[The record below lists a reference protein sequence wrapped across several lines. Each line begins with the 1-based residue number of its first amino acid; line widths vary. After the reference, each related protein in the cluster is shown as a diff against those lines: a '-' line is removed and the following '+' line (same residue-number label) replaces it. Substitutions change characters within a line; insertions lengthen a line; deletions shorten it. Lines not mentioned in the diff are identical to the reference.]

1 MITPTGRYRPVG
13 HFQIVMKL
21 WLRRL
26 LILLF
31 VLFWLAVIL
40 TPTLAFVLA
49 RNGQVQV
56 GRTEGRHWRLFLL
69 QDIDSE
75 GLGLERGRPVAP
87 PLEAPP
93 SVRCLRTTVDYWL
106 WTGDGSAADYCQ
118 CTDWATGDAT
128 DYVAP
133 ACALP

>member
-1 MITPTGRYRPVG
+1 MNV
-13 HFQIVMKL
+13 

-49 RNGQVQV
+49 RNGQVQL

-69 QDIDSE
+69 QDVDTE

-93 SVRCLRTTVDYWL
+93 SVSCLRTTVNYWM
-106 WTGDGSAADYCQ
+106 WSGVGYAADYCQ
-118 CTDWATGDAT
+118 CTDSSTSDAT
-128 DYVAP
+128 DFVPP
-133 ACALP
+133 ACQAP

>member
-1 MITPTGRYRPVG
+1 
-13 HFQIVMKL
+13 MKV

-49 RNGQVQV
+49 RNGQIQV
-56 GRTEGRHWRLFLL
+56 GRTEERHWRVFLL
-69 QDIDSE
+69 QDADTE
-75 GLGLERGRPVAP
+75 GLGLERSRPVAP
-87 PLEAPP
+87 PPGAPS

-106 WTGDGSAADYCQ
+106 WSGVGFAADYCQ
-118 CTDWATGDAT
+118 CTDLVTGDAT
-128 DYVAP
+128 DYIAP
-133 ACALP
+133 ACPLP